1 MSFHYVDAS
10 LMYLLEYYAYH
21 LRAFGYRYRYQPPAP
36 LGYKNE
42 AWDRSEG
49 GHSYSKE
56 QPAIQR
62 GPLARVESPSRTD
75 RKQEVMPPAAA
86 EKDQPA
92 AAQDD
97 KQ

>member
-1 MSFHYVDAS
+1 
-10 LMYLLEYYAYH
+10 MYLLEYYTYH

-36 LGYKNE
+36 LGYKM
-42 AWDRSEG
+42 EG

-56 QPAIQR
+56 QPAIPR
-62 GPLARVESPSRTD
+62 VPLARGEGLSRTD

-86 EKDQPA
+86 EEKDPPA